1 MINHIR
7 KICTK
12 AAVLAT
18 ALIIGV
24 VSDPVKA
31 AAQDADGN
39 IVIVIDPGHGG
50 DDPGKPGVNGVHEAD
65 ANYEIARAMMSRLE
79 QCNGVRVYL
88 TRSEEDWI
96 SNTGRAMV
104 AAALDADFLI
114 SLHNNSGTET
124 SSGAIVYTSVLPLYS
139 TITADM
145 GNYILGNLEQLGIVN
160 NGIQTRNSTEYVGED
175 YYTIMGEGMR
185 AGVPTVLV
193 EHCFLSNPV
202 DSLFVSHEDGSLD
215 YEKIALIGKADADAV
230 IDYFN
235 LMANTVTADS
245 QTTIELEKGYSVRVT
260 PDKTGTGNITWLSS
274 SENTVKVDET
284 GLATAI
290 NSGSATIQYSYED
303 GTTGSLTVNVKI
315 PEQVALVG
323 FIDPTFYSTPEEF
336 AGIDLS
342 SVRANII
349 YSDGSV
355 KQVTPDHVGEVDY
368 NKAGI
373 QDVPVSYGAMSGSV
387 RIVYKSSDYVPE
399 VTSKETQAPTEETTE
414 APQTTENVT
423 QTSQEESTQAE
434 EEGMS
439 FDIMMVIKL
448 AGGIGIVVVIGTVVF
463 LLENRMS
470 KKRKRNKRRRRY

>member
-1 MINHIR
+1 MINKIR

-12 AAVLAT
+12 AAVLAA

-24 VSDPVKA
+24 VSEPVKA

-65 ANYEIARAMMSRLE
+65 ANYEIARAMMSRLK

-373 QDVPVSYGAMSGSV
+373 QDVEVSYGAMSGSV

-423 QTSQEESTQAE
+423 QTSQQESTQAE
-434 EEGMS
+434 EEGTS

-448 AGGIGIVVVIGTVVF
+448 AGGIVIVVVVGTVVF